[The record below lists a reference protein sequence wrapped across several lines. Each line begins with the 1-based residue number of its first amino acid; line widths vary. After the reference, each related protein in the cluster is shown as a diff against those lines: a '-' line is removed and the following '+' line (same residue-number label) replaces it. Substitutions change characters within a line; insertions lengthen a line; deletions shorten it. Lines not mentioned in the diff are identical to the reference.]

1 MEKPI
6 LLSDFD
12 GVFNVFGNDNF
23 TPEEATTDKN
33 TYHGYSLTVDK
44 KNRVQAGYSLYD
56 LNWASEFRDYIVSL
70 LDRDIVRFSW
80 LSTWCWNNYT
90 NLLNKSLGFTKYPM
104 EKLAIVRLSG
114 VDKYNMVLEV
124 MEENLDSPIVWI
136 DDECCTY
143 DNYIALM
150 EVQYNLHR
158 TAPVLLIKTYEE
170 MGITHP
176 QLSAMADFLEGGGN
190 GFTGVNY
197 IPNILGKY
205 STEVMTVYSPEFTE
219 LLAEEDWF
227 YTSEDVYSWKEITR
241 SREIRLP
248 EGISIFLQSGDIFKT
263 NKYSALVESQK
274 IHMEDE
280 EFNKDNASEYKWVGN
295 KVIKDY

>member
-114 VDKYNMVLEV
+114 VDKYNTVLEV

-136 DDECCTY
+136 ADECCTY

-158 TAPVLLIKTYEE
+158 TAPVLLIKTYKE

-241 SREIRLP
+241 SREICLP

-263 NKYSALVESQK
+263 NKYSG
-274 IHMEDE
+274 M
-280 EFNKDNASEYKWVGN
+280 
-295 KVIKDY
+295 

>member
-1 MEKPI
+1 MEKPN

-114 VDKYNMVLEV
+114 VDKYNTVLEV

-170 MGITHP
+170 MGITHL

-205 STEVMTVYSPEFTE
+205 STE
-219 LLAEEDWF
+219 
-227 YTSEDVYSWKEITR
+227 DVYRWKEITR